1 MPQEVRQAVTEALR
15 SWIGTPVGQQGA
27 TFNMSLT
34 RLWLSCIDQRSPAPR
49 AECHQEQTMIAR
61 RQLLVSG
68 AGVASGMLA
77 GGRRRAHAAQTLRI
91 GYILPVASQLGAGAT
106 VFAQEVAKR
115 TGGRVIIQQYPDAT
129 LGGEVEMTRGIQLSS
144 IDLGF
149 VTGMGLSSVLPAA
162 GVLNIPFLFKN
173 NAQAQAAL
181 DGPIGESFR
190 KQFTETNMVMLAW
203 GENGLRHITNAKRPI
218 VTPGDLQG
226 LRLRVQS
233 PVLAEG
239 FKALGANTAS
249 LPFPQLFEAL
259 RAGKFD
265 GQENPIA
272 TIVAAKFVQAQ
283 KFLTLSGHAYDPAV
297 FLMAPD
303 AFADLSH
310 DDRTSFIEAA
320 KLGAKASR
328 SFAAKAEAE
337 GVAALQKAGMTVQT
351 SIDRDSF
358 VNAMAS
364 ANAGYEKT
372 FGSDLIKQIKQTV

>member
-1 MPQEVRQAVTEALR
+1 M
-15 SWIGTPVGQQGA
+15 IG
-27 TFNMSLT
+27 
-34 RLWLSCIDQRSPAPR
+34 
-49 AECHQEQTMIAR
+49 R

-68 AGVASGMLA
+68 AGMASGMLA
-77 GGRRRAHAAQTLRI
+77 GRHRKAHAATQALRI

-115 TGGRVIIQQYPDAT
+115 TNGRIVIQQYPDAT
-129 LGGEVEMTRGIQLSS
+129 LGGDVELMKGIQLSS
-144 IDLGF
+144 IDLAF

-173 NAQAQAAL
+173 NTQAHAVL

-190 KQFTETNMVMLAW
+190 KQFIEMNIVMLAW
-203 GENGLRHITNAKRPI
+203 GENGLRHVTNARRPI
-218 VTPGDLQG
+218 VTPADLQG
-226 LRLRVQS
+226 LRLRVPQS
-233 PVLAEG
+233 DVLLEG
-239 FKALGANTAS
+239 FKALGADAAP

-259 RAGKFD
+259 RAGTFD

-272 TIVAAKFVQAQ
+272 TIVAAKFDQVQ

-303 AFADLSH
+303 AFDDLSH
-310 DDRTSFIEAA
+310 DDRTSFVEAA
-320 KLGAKASR
+320 KLGGATSR
-328 SFAAKAEAE
+328 SFAAKAETE
-337 GVAALQKAGMTVQT
+337 GVAALQRAGMTVQA

-358 VNAMAS
+358 VSALAV

-372 FGSDLIKQIKQTV
+372 FGLDLIQQIRQTA

>member
-1 MPQEVRQAVTEALR
+1 MV
-15 SWIGTPVGQQGA
+15 
-27 TFNMSLT
+27 
-34 RLWLSCIDQRSPAPR
+34 
-49 AECHQEQTMIAR
+49 AR
-61 RQLLVSG
+61 RQLLLSG

-77 GGRRRAHAAQTLRI
+77 GGRRKAHAAPQTLRI
-91 GYILPVASQLGAGAT
+91 DYILPVASQLGAGAT

-115 TGGRVIIQQYPDAT
+115 TAGRIVIQQYPDST
-129 LGGEVEMTRGIQLSS
+129 LGGDVELLKGLQLSS
-144 IDLGF
+144 IDLAF
-149 VTGMGLSSVLPAA
+149 VTGMGLPSVLPAV

-190 KQFTETNMVMLAW
+190 KQFTELNMVMLAW
-203 GENGLRHITNAKRPI
+203 GENGLRHITNSRRPI
-218 VTPGDLQG
+218 VTPADLQG
-226 LRLRVQS
+226 LRLRVPQS
-233 PVLAEG
+233 AVLLEG
-239 FKALGANTAS
+239 FKALGADAAS

-272 TIVAAKFVQAQ
+272 TIVAAKFDQVQ

-297 FLMAPD
+297 FLMSPD
-303 AFADLSH
+303 AFDELSH

-320 KLGAKASR
+320 KLGGKASR

-358 VNAMAS
+358 VNAMAA
-364 ANAGYEKT
+364 ANASYEKT
-372 FGSDLIKQIKQTV
+372 FGLDLIKQIKQTA